1 MKSVYRLTLI
11 ALAALCS
18 IAGIQPVQAYSTS
31 HNPSIP
37 PNFELVEQWGGALNT
52 MAIQDHYGY
61 LGEGLRLKILDLTPD
76 EEGKPV
82 MSIVGESDVLPGVVT
97 DIVVNGS
104 FAYVMAG
111 GLQVLDISDVSHP
124 KVHADFAHIHN
135 EPWMRMQLDG
145 TRLYVQESDLRWNV
159 YDVSNPGT
167 LVWVATYSADGI
179 MRFNG
184 RYAYAID
191 HYSPSGLNEFQVYE
205 LNEQASS
212 ANPVGTF
219 PFSQYPL
226 TEVGWSSM
234 AFDHNNVYLLGD
246 HQCYTRWACFYLVIV
261 DVTSPSQPYM
271 RSSTNFSSGG
281 LSANEVKIING
292 RAYIIANFEGA
303 GGLYVY
309 DISNPDEPKPE
320 TGHFGR
326 DLEFSRQVHVAGNH
340 VYVFSKSFHYARRL
354 RNINAYQISGQDGE
368 ITLANTY
375 TDGGS
380 VSELYIQNGH
390 AFAITDQGVTILD
403 ISDPFSPTKIG
414 AVQTPIMT
422 RRIQVFDNM
431 IGVVSAAYGQT
442 NDIDVLYF
450 ANVYDISA
458 PETPI
463 QLGYDWVADAELSN
477 VPFLSLRGDRLYVLQ
492 WTLIMEDSY
501 PWESIRVW
509 RLTIFDA
516 ANPSMLV
523 QLGPRQEFPEEIR
536 FLHFESDY
544 VLLDQEGMKI
554 LDTSNPMTP
563 TIAAEIPIGGE
574 VKQVIADALTASIWT
589 QMNSLPPYQYQL
601 RVFDITDR
609 SQPVE
614 DALYIVEQSSPV
626 EFIEIEGNKLYVTS
640 YDRLE
645 TFEMNSTGE
654 LDLLSSQPIV
664 PAPNALSYRTSR
676 TSDLFYYPA
685 QAEGWLILRSSPRIW
700 MPLVFR

>member
-76 EEGKPV
+76 EEGKPA

-167 LVWVATYSADGI
+167 LVWVAAYSTDGI

-191 HYSPSGLNEFQVYE
+191 QDSPPELVEFQVYE
-205 LNEQASS
+205 LNEPTSTAELIGTYSFS
-212 ANPVGTF
+212 RYPSIGVGSGS
-219 PFSQYPL
+219 P
-226 TEVGWSSM
+226 M
-234 AFDHNNVYLLGD
+234 AFDDDYVYLVANHRCSLNWT
-246 HQCYTRWACFYLVIV
+246 CIYLVIL
-261 DVTSPSQPYM
+261 DVASPEQPQL
-271 RSSTNFSSGG
+271 RSITQPDWNGWG
-281 LSANEVKIING
+281 ARDIEVVNG
-292 RAYIIANFEGA
+292 RAYIIEADERA
-303 GGLYVY
+303 GSLYLY
-309 DISNPDEPKPE
+309 DVSNPDNPMLEAHYYE
-320 TGHFGR
+320 G
-326 DLEFSRQVHVAGNH
+326 DLELPHQVFVDGNH
-340 VYVFSKSFHYARRL
+340 VYVLRTLGYYYYESRHI
-354 RNINAYQISGQDGE
+354 RNINVYQISDQDE
-368 ITLANTY
+368 EIAITLVNLY
-375 TDGGS
+375 VDDGYALGM
-380 VSELYIQNGH
+380 YIQGEH
-390 AFAITDQGVTILD
+390 AYAITDQGVTTLD
-403 ISDPFSPTKIG
+403 ISNPLHPNKLGRIR
-414 AVQTPIMT
+414 TPLMT
-422 RRIQVFDNM
+422 RRIQVFGKTA
-431 IGVVSAAYGQT
+431 GVVVARRGQMSNMDDRFDAY
-442 NDIDVLYF
+442 LYDLSDPD
-450 ANVYDISA
+450 APQLLVYDWI
-458 PETPI
+458 
-463 QLGYDWVADAELSN
+463 AEATSYMLPS
-477 VPFLSLRGDRLYVLQ
+477 LSLAGDRLYV
-492 WTLIMEDSY
+492 SY
-501 PWESIRVW
+501 PLRIQHDWLPRIR
-509 RLTIFDA
+509 IFDVSD
-516 ANPSMLV
+516 PPMLIS
-523 QLGPRQEFPEEIR
+523 LGGWQQFPQDTQ
-536 FLHFESDY
+536 FLHFENDY
-544 VLLDQEGMKI
+544 VLLEKDSLKI

-563 TIAAEIPIGGE
+563 TIAAEIPVSGE

-654 LDLLSSQPIV
+654 LELLSSQPIV

-685 QAEGWLILRSSPRIW
+685 QAEGLLILRSSPRIW